1 MQTINQENIPKTNNK
16 ENGLKH
22 GQFKITTK
30 ILDNSVVKSVVEHVV
45 NPPSQEELV
54 DGWQLIVPH
63 RNKKSTVHHFS
74 IYLSQLPPYL
84 WKYLHK
90 SWTDNNEQYKPINYG
105 IYQYSVKMSKYD
117 SDIQKLYKLVMKK
130 YSDKNQ
136 VTQLYDHLEKQR
148 VKGWIMVR
156 ANNVLRA

>member
-63 RNKKSTVHHFS
+63 RNRNQLFIILVFIFLSYLLISGNIFINHGLIIMNS
-74 IYLSQLPPYL
+74 INLL
-84 WKYLHK
+84 
-90 SWTDNNEQYKPINYG
+90 
-105 IYQYSVKMSKYD
+105 
-117 SDIQKLYKLVMKK
+117 
-130 YSDKNQ
+130 
-136 VTQLYDHLEKQR
+136 
-148 VKGWIMVR
+148 IMVFISI
-156 ANNVLRA
+156 VLKCPSMIVTFKSSINLL